1 MRLYTAA
8 ASLLGL
14 FLVPFTVSALGL
26 GNISLHSALN
36 EPFAAEIPVE
46 SVQQA
51 DLDSLTVKLAS
62 ADTFDRYGI
71 DRPAFLGDIRFEVVE
86 KADGQAVLSLS
97 SSMPVAEPFVT
108 MLLDVRWSSGRLLR
122 EYTVLLD
129 PPLFEANVVQSAAT
143 PAQSA
148 ATTSSPAAG
157 EVTRSPEP
165 VVTEVVEPTGLFQI
179 PPATE
184 TAAVIVAAPEP
195 VSEPEPVP
203 EAPVEMEPEP
213 APVVAAEEQSA
224 VETASADI
232 APVYNTPFEEP
243 ASPTIPESYT
253 TQRGDTLW
261 RISERVRAGS
271 GLSNNQMMLALYR
284 ANPDAFLGN
293 INQLKA
299 GAILRIPDSVELEA
313 PGVAEANSEVLEQH
327 AAWSGTRSQESRL
340 QLVAPSGTDDSASS
354 AATDTSVGFGESA
367 ESDADATAGT
377 AGDLDV
383 AADESQRLLQIEDA
397 EMQALQERVEARE
410 QAATDT
416 PDTADAAESGEQIFA
431 DTETLPESD
440 GLAEDVVEADVSAQ
454 PGSEEPAVPAPGSVG
469 AVPQEES
476 SFLGGIFTSIW
487 FWGTVAFVLLL
498 AMTLGRKGKLGRK
511 AKTEPE
517 DITATGSDW
526 AADIAEPAP
535 DPDATVK
542 DFGDLE
548 STASIVVEE
557 ADPAIISDDPDAALD
572 EGFEVADE
580 EEIGTDNSLLG
591 SADESVDD
599 PFGASF
605 AAPDDESEDVLGDDL
620 DFRIDPNDAF
630 AEPESLDDSQG
641 DDLVSQEAAGQD
653 EIELPLEKTIST
665 GAPLNLDQ
673 ADPIAEAEFHMAYGL
688 YDQAADLLERAL
700 EDEPDNKPYR
710 VKLIEVFFVWE
721 NKEGFLAQARALR
734 SSFPED
740 ADSDWN
746 KVLILG
752 KQLCPDD
759 ELFSGVDAA
768 APSADAMDLELSD
781 VGETEIDFTLGG
793 SEVQV
798 LDLDI
803 GLSADDDAANEGLD
817 FDFGSETDGPDT
829 EGDLT
834 LNLDGDSDNDF
845 DSPAADTL
853 ALDPA
858 DIGLD
863 LGDADS
869 VDADSSMES
878 ATIESATIENPLVS
892 PDQELADNDATMES
906 DTLESSLE
914 GKTLESPTLDALGA
928 NAETTEMPG
937 LEDPSSLEVD
947 LSGLTDLPIE
957 SGDLDSPELTDIDA
971 SETSDDE
978 VDSEAQDEGGEADI
992 SEEDAGPVFGDD
1004 DSRMS
1009 PETENIR
1016 LGDEDETV
1024 FASFEELGKVAGD
1037 TEQNNAEDEPDSDTL
1052 EQPSVEA
1059 VSGDTAEQPALDLD
1073 LSDTELPEE
1082 SVESVSG
1089 EDEAWS
1095 HSEDATMTEVGTKL
1109 DLARAYIDMGDPDG
1123 ARSILNEVL
1132 DEGEDT
1138 QQQEA
1143 RQLLAEL
1150 DD

>member
-8 ASLLGL
+8 ASLIGL

-26 GNISLHSALN
+26 GDIALNSALN

-51 DLDSLTVKLAS
+51 DLDSLTVELAS
-62 ADTFDRYGI
+62 ADTFERYGL
-71 DRPAFLGDIRFEVVE
+71 DRPAFLGDIRFEVVG
-86 KADGQAVLSLS
+86 KADGQVILSLS
-97 SSMPVAEPFVT
+97 SSKPVAEPFVT
-108 MLLDVRWSSGRLLR
+108 MLLDVRWASGRLLR

-129 PPLFEANVVQSAAT
+129 PPLFEANIVQSAAT

-148 ATTSSPAAG
+148 VTTSSPAAG

-165 VVTEVVEPTGLFQI
+165 VVTEVVEPTGLFQT
-179 PPATE
+179 PPTAA

-195 VSEPEPVP
+195 EPVTEPVP
-203 EAPVEMEPEP
+203 EPPVEIAPEP
-213 APVVAAEEQSA
+213 APVAAIEEA
-224 VETASADI
+224 PVVVASATDI
-232 APVYNTPFEEP
+232 APVYNTPFEEA
-243 ASPTIPESYT
+243 ASSPIPESYT

-293 INQLKA
+293 INQLKS
-299 GAILRIPDSVELEA
+299 GVILRIPESAELEA
-313 PGVAEANSEVLEQH
+313 PGVSAANSEVLEQH

-340 QLVAPSGTDDSASS
+340 QLVAPSGADDSPSS
-354 AATDTSVGFGESA
+354 AETDTSVKSDESA
-367 ESDADATAGT
+367 QSDADATDGA

-383 AADESQRLLQIEDA
+383 KADESQRLLQIEDA
-397 EMQALQERVEARE
+397 EMLAIQERVNAEE
-410 QAATDT
+410 QAAT
-416 PDTADAAESGEQIFA
+416 DTADAAESDEQIFA

-440 GLAEDVVEADVSAQ
+440 SLAEDVVEADVGAQ
-454 PGSEEPAVPAPGSVG
+454 QASEEPVVPAPGSVG
-469 AVPQEES
+469 AAPKEEG

-487 FWGTVAFVLLL
+487 FWGALAIVLLL
-498 AMTLGRKGKLGRK
+498 AVTLGRK

-517 DITATGSDW
+517 DAAATGSDW
-526 AADIAEPAP
+526 ATDIAEPAL

-542 DFGDLE
+542 DLGDLE
-548 STASIVVEE
+548 SAGSIVVEE
-557 ADPAIISDDPDAALD
+557 ADPAMVTDDPNATLD
-572 EGFEVADE
+572 EGLEVADE
-580 EEIGTDNSLLG
+580 EEIGTDKSLPD
-591 SADESVDD
+591 SADASVDD

-605 AAPDDESEDVLGDDL
+605 AAPEEESKDALGDDL

-630 AEPESLDDSQG
+630 AEPESPDD
-641 DDLVSQEAAGQD
+641 DRVPQEAAGQD

-688 YDQAADLLERAL
+688 YDQAAELLERAL
-700 EDEPDNKPYR
+700 EDAPDNKLYR

-721 NKEGFLAQARALR
+721 NKEGFLEQARALR
-734 SSFPED
+734 SSVSED

-759 ELFSGVDAA
+759 ELFSGIDAA

-781 VGETEIDFTLGG
+781 VGATEIDFTLGG

-798 LDLDI
+798 LNLDVD
-803 GLSADDDAANEGLD
+803 LSADDNEPDAGLD
-817 FDFGSETDGPDT
+817 FDFGSETGGADT

-834 LNLDGDSDNDF
+834 LNLDSDTDNNSA
-845 DSPAADTL
+845 SPAADTI

-858 DIGLD
+858 KIDLD
-863 LGDADS
+863 FGDADS
-869 VDADSSMES
+869 VDDGS
-878 ATIESATIENPLVS
+878 TLESATIENPLVS

-906 DTLESSLE
+906 DALESSVE
-914 GKTLESPTLDALGA
+914 GETLESPTLDVLGA
-928 NAETTEMPG
+928 NAKTTEMPG
-937 LEDPSSLEVD
+937 LEDPGSLEVD

-957 SGDLDSPELTDIDA
+957 SGDLDSPELTDIGTSD
-971 SETSDDE
+971 TSDDE
-978 VDSEAQDEGGEADI
+978 VSSEGQDEESEADI
-992 SEEDAGPVFGDD
+992 SEEAAGPVFSDD

-1016 LGDEDETV
+1016 LGDKDETV

-1037 TEQNNAEDEPDSDTL
+1037 TEQNHEEDEPDSDTV

-1059 VSGDTAEQPALDLD
+1059 ISGDTAEQPALDLD

-1082 SVESVSG
+1082 SVESLSG
-1089 EDEAWS
+1089 EDEAGIL
-1095 HSEDATMTEVGTKL
+1095 SEDATMTEVGTKL

>member
-8 ASLLGL
+8 ASLFGL

-26 GNISLHSALN
+26 GDISLHSALN

-46 SVQQA
+46 SVQQT

-62 ADTFDRYGI
+62 VDTFDRYGL

-108 MLLDVRWSSGRLLR
+108 MLLDVRLSSGRLLR

-129 PPLFEANVVQSAAT
+129 PPLFEANVARSAAT
-143 PAQSA
+143 PAHSA
-148 ATTSSPAAG
+148 APTSSPAAG

-184 TAAVIVAAPEP
+184 TAAVVIVAAPEP
-195 VSEPEPVP
+195 EPEPAP

-243 ASPTIPESYT
+243 ASPTITESYT

-313 PGVAEANSEVLEQH
+313 PGVSEANSEVLEQH

-354 AATDTSVGFGESA
+354 AATDTSVGFDESA
-367 ESDADATAGT
+367 ESDADATAGTAGT

-397 EMQALQERVEARE
+397 EMQALQERVGAQE

-416 PDTADAAESGEQIFA
+416 AESGEQIFA
-431 DTETLPESD
+431 DETLPESD

-454 PGSEEPAVPAPGSVG
+454 QGSEEPVVPAPGSVG
-469 AVPQEES
+469 AAPKEES

-487 FWGTVAFVLLL
+487 FWGAVAIVLLL
-498 AMTLGRKGKLGRK
+498 AMTFGRKGK
-511 AKTEPE
+511 KTEPE
-517 DITATGSDW
+517 DVTATGSDW
-526 AADIAEPAP
+526 AADIAEPTL

-542 DFGDLE
+542 DFGELE

-557 ADPAIISDDPDAALD
+557 ADPAITTDDPDAALD
-572 EGFEVADE
+572 EGFEIADE

-599 PFGASF
+599 PFGAAF
-605 AAPDDESEDVLGDDL
+605 AAPEEESEDVLGDDL
-620 DFRIDPNDAF
+620 DFSIDPDDAL
-630 AEPESLDDSQG
+630 AKPESLDDSQG
-641 DDLVSQEAAGQD
+641 DDLLPQEAAGQD

-734 SSFPED
+734 SSFPD
-740 ADSDWN
+740 DTDSDWN

-834 LNLDGDSDNDF
+834 LNLDGDTDTDTDNDF

-869 VDADSSMES
+869 VDDDSGM
-878 ATIESATIENPLVS
+878 ESATIENPLVS

-957 SGDLDSPELTDIDA
+957 SGDLDSPELTDIGA
-971 SETSDDE
+971 SDSSDDE
-978 VDSEAQDEGGEADI
+978 VDSEAHDEGGEADI
-992 SEEDAGPVFGDD
+992 AEEAAGPVFGNDE
-1004 DSRMS
+1004 SRMS

-1037 TEQNNAEDEPDSDTL
+1037 TEQNYAEDEPDSDTV
-1052 EQPSVEA
+1052 EQPSGEA

-1095 HSEDATMTEVGTKL
+1095 NSEDATMTEVGTKL